1 MLFVSWQLFVKL
13 RVMWNST
20 ENHAIE
26 SYFSS
31 NTWQTISY
39 SYVHITVCD
48 KYQVPWKRVLFSQRQ
63 HLNIWQSLDQGT
75 VCASK
80 RKYEKVTNLIQD
92 SKGGTFQ
99 TNQSK
104 SFHLHQSNLTWA
116 QMRTLIHFW
125 LSLKVEIQLLHC
137 YPQWQTCNQVGNLWQ
152 TCTPVWTVT
161 DGPKHC
167 KFTSQQATPMCLW
180 IWPVTQ
186 SQPLKMQNISQT
198 HRRSQQSVHTI
209 LPSLVFNFVKITY
222 FVINS
227 SWWEK
232 LQKQWLCLKAFL

>member
-80 RKYEKVTNLIQD
+80 RKYDKVTNLIQY

-104 SFHLHQSNLTWA
+104 SFHLHQSNWTFSQLCWA
-116 QMRTLIHFW
+116 I
-125 LSLKVEIQLLHC
+125 KD
-137 YPQWQTCNQVGNLWQ
+137 YNNG
-152 TCTPVWTVT
+152 
-161 DGPKHC
+161 G
-167 KFTSQQATPMCLW
+167 CL
-180 IWPVTQ
+180 
-186 SQPLKMQNISQT
+186 QNIARGT
-198 HRRSQQSVHTI
+198 TDPGHW
-209 LPSLVFNFVKITY
+209 LFNLNY
-222 FVINS
+222 LS
-227 SWWEK
+227 S
-232 LQKQWLCLKAFL
+232 

>member
-75 VCASK
+75 VCTSK
-80 RKYEKVTNLIQD
+80 RKYDKVTNLIQY

-104 SFHLHQSNLTWA
+104 SFHLHQSNLTFLRPCWA
-116 QMRTLIHFW
+116 KKVTTTGDVYKKGKKTKTKFFFPVSTNENSH
-125 LSLKVEIQLLHC
+125 SLLAFTESWNSAAKLL
-137 YPQWQTCNQVGNLWQ
+137 P
-152 TCTPVWTVT
+152 
-161 DGPKHC
+161 
-167 KFTSQQATPMCLW
+167 
-180 IWPVTQ
+180 PVTN
-186 SQPLKMQNISQT
+186 L
-198 HRRSQQSVHTI
+198 
-209 LPSLVFNFVKITY
+209 
-222 FVINS
+222 
-227 SWWEK
+227 
-232 LQKQWLCLKAFL
+232 